1 MLQAMNATATR
12 RAVRDLLTHG
22 LRGDLAASVVGVE
35 LGSQL
40 QNAITQDI
48 SDKTTPA
55 AIINA
60 LREECLHDAHTYAR
74 LLELIV
80 LASLD
85 ELQVIAGLPDTDTQ
99 PRLDDLPPAPPRR
112 SARRRHRA

>member
-12 RAVRDLLTHG
+12 RAVRDLLAHG
-22 LRGDLAASVVGVE
+22 LRGDLATSVVGVE

-48 SDKTTPA
+48 ADQTTPA

-60 LREECLHDAHTYAR
+60 LREESLHDAHTYAR

-80 LASLD
+80 LAGLD
-85 ELQVIAGLPDTDTQ
+85 ELQVIAALPDTDIQ
-99 PRLDDLPPAPPRR
+99 PRKDELPAAPPRR
-112 SARRRHRA
+112 PARRRRRA